1 MKIMLFAAF
10 GLFLGFFSVA
20 MQAQTELDAPVPAQF
35 ATAKTA
41 FLAYAGAPAGSRI
54 TPAMVYPSA
63 FRALNKMGNY
73 SLSATPEN
81 ADLLME
87 VSVGVQYSS
96 VSSGSST
103 QTPYVRLVLYD
114 RKTHALLWEIDEML
128 GAAFREAS
136 MQKNIDQSMAALA
149 ADLKALAMGKLP

>member
-1 MKIMLFAAF
+1 MKSMLMAAGAFFAFAP
-10 GLFLGFFSVA
+10 VA
-20 MQAQTELDAPVPAQF
+20 LQAQTESDVLVPTQF

-63 FRALNKMGNY
+63 FKALNKMGNY
-73 SLSATPEN
+73 SLNPTPGS

-87 VSVGVQYSS
+87 VSVGVHYSS

-114 RKTHALLWEIDEML
+114 RSTHALLWEIDEML
-128 GAAFREAS
+128 SAAIREAS
-136 MQKNIDQSMAALA
+136 MQKNIDQSMAAMA